1 MIANS
6 SPLII
11 FGKLN
16 KVSIFLKLFKQIEI
30 PEAVYQE
37 VILEGL
43 ENKFE
48 DALILKNYLDDGKIK
63 IIRLENR
70 YLELADKIQN
80 LNNIGLG
87 ETQAIALAKQLN
99 RKDLIIDESLA
110 RETAKSLGLNPMG
123 SLKVLLLAYEIGMLN
138 EKEVEETVNK
148 MIKIKFRISAATLI
162 RFWDLFDKI
171 KKK

>member
-1 MIANS
+1 MIVNS

-11 FGKLN
+11 CGKLN
-16 KVSIFLKLFKQIEI
+16 KINIFLKLFKEIEI

-48 DALILKNYLDDGKIK
+48 DSLILKNYLDKGKIK
-63 IIRLENR
+63 IIKLESK
-70 YLELADKIQN
+70 YLGLSNKIQN
-80 LNNIGLG
+80 LNNIGIG
-87 ETQAIALAKQLN
+87 ESQVIALAKQLN
-99 RKDLIIDESLA
+99 RKDLVIDEALA

-123 SLKVLLLAYEIGMLN
+123 SLKVMLLAYEGSILN
-138 EKEVEETVNK
+138 EKEIEEIINK
-148 MIKIKFRISAATLI
+148 MIKMKFRVSAATLI
-162 RFWDLFDKI
+162 RFWELFEKI